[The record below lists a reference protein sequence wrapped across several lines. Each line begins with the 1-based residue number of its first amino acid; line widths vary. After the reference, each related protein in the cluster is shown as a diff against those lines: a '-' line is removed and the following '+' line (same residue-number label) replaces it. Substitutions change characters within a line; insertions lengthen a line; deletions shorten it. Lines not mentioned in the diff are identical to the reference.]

1 MGRAIF
7 INKIWYSITI
17 IISLQTSEYLFVYHI
32 KHYYYEK
39 SLFICITYIGYSLG
53 QTYFPTCLFHRD
65 SLCKHW

>member
-17 IISLQTSEYLFVYHI
+17 IISLQISEYLFVYHI

-39 SLFICITYIGYSLG
+39 SLFIHILESVSSKTDVLNNVSIAPKLS
-53 QTYFPTCLFHRD
+53 
-65 SLCKHW
+65 

>member
-17 IISLQTSEYLFVYHI
+17 IISLQASEYLFVYHI

-39 SLFICITYIGYSLG
+39 SLLFTY
-53 QTYFPTCLFHRD
+53 
-65 SLCKHW
+65 